1 MTPVFG
7 GTNQITMDAWHGDRD
22 SCVEFSLLQ
31 RDSARALVRI
41 AELEEIIRFRIGEE
55 MKLWLTGPEGQE
67 LRKRCAMEADGG
79 QG

>member
-22 SCVEFSLLQ
+22 SCVEFSILQ
-31 RDSARALVRI
+31 RDSARALAGI

-55 MKLWLTGPEGQE
+55 IRQGLAWPEDQP
-67 LRKRCAMEADGG
+67 
-79 QG
+79 